1 MTQTTSSN
9 PNEHAFTEVSW
20 DPQVSGF
27 LAAALGAEQFRRIQA
42 AIAVPPL
49 STCVRVNTLRTS
61 TQDVMQQLQ
70 GLLPQQHSAVH
81 FAPHPQL
88 PMAILLQGS
97 GPHSISPAAAG
108 AAKQVVISRKAGE
121 AVLRGA
127 QLFVPGVLA
136 VTSGLQA
143 GDLVAVM
150 VALDKPGRYT
160 HMRVLLDIYNKE

>member
-1 MTQTTSSN
+1 MSTGSN
-9 PNEHAFTEVSW
+9 W
-20 DPQVSGF
+20 
-27 LAAALGAEQFRRIQA
+27 
-42 AIAVPPL
+42 
-49 STCVRVNTLRTS
+49 
-61 TQDVMQQLQ
+61 
-70 GLLPQQHSAVH
+70 QQHRTPQTGHGQIAWPACTLCAYRNEAGVATYISSWPAVTPMNPGLSRSSIIDSVKNTQICLRPTTRVVSYWRGNLFNFCFSAT
-81 FAPHPQL
+81 
-88 PMAILLQGS
+88 GCWR
-97 GPHSISPAAAG
+97 SPS

-160 HMRVLLDIYNKE
+160 HMRVLLDVWNIE